1 MRWDGPV
8 IAQLLIPT
16 VVCGLAGGGGVYGL
30 TGSLPAAVGA
40 LAGSLVGG
48 AGMVGLIGRMA
59 GAAEARLRHRERRES
74 TSGRRRVGVY
84 GPLLQEA
91 LDALEHFEEQA
102 REARRCKT
110 ERDARSHVRRQ
121 RIRQLEAALN
131 GLEQPVLITDGREA
145 ITFANPAAQ
154 GLFAADSDD
163 GVGEG
168 LRLES
173 QPDLHRLIAETR
185 GRSAAKDSRTGEFDL
200 SLDGRPVPHRAVARN
215 IFNADRSLL
224 GVATV
229 VDDISDERHEKAR
242 HAEFISSVCHELKT
256 PISGIKAF
264 VEMLLEGDVT
274 DADER
279 RELYGFIDAQLDRLT
294 RLVHNLLNLARIES
308 GVLKVQRDDCELND
322 LLRKGLGV
330 VQPAAEEK
338 QIRLIS
344 ELSELYVAVHVDPDL
359 LGQAVINLL
368 SNAIK
373 YTPEG
378 GEVRLKSRMEDGR
391 ALIEVRDTGLGIP
404 EEALPHIFDRFYR
417 VPENNRAAA
426 GTGLG
431 LALVKYIVTELHNG
445 EVRVDST
452 VEVGTCFTVVL
463 PMGHRMRQGQPGTLC
478 ATGP

>member
-1 MRWDGPV
+1 M
-8 IAQLLIPT
+8 
-16 VVCGLAGGGGVYGL
+16 

-40 LAGSLVGG
+40 LASSLVGG
-48 AGMVGLIGRMA
+48 ASMVGLIARMA
-59 GAAEARLRHRERRES
+59 GTAEARLRHREGKDSPSE
-74 TSGRRRVGVY
+74 RRRVGVY

-91 LDALEHFEEQA
+91 LEAVEHFEEQA

-110 ERDARSHVRRQ
+110 EMDARSHVRRQ

-131 GLEQPVLITDGREA
+131 GLQQPVLITDGREA
-145 ITFANPAAQ
+145 ITFTNPAAER
-154 GLFAADSDD
+154 LFAAASNDPA
-163 GVGEG
+163 GEAP
-168 LRLES
+168 RLGS
-173 QPDLHRLIAETR
+173 LPDLHRLIAETR
-185 GRSAAKDSRTGEFDL
+185 SRSAAKDSRTAEFDL
-200 SLDGRPVPHRAVARN
+200 SLDGRSIPHRAVATN
-215 IFNADRSLL
+215 LFNDGKSLL

-229 VDDISDERHEKAR
+229 VEDISDERHEKAR

-264 VEMLLEGDVT
+264 VEMLMEGDVT
-274 DADER
+274 DPDEQ

-322 LLRKGLGV
+322 ILRKGLGV

-344 ELSELYVAVHVDPDL
+344 ELSELYMAVHVDPDL
-359 LGQAVINLL
+359 FGQAVINLL

-378 GEVRLKSRMEDGR
+378 GEVRLRSRMEDGR

-417 VPENNRAAA
+417 VPENNGAAA

-452 VEVGTCFTVVL
+452 VDVGTCFTLVL
-463 PMGHRMRQGQPGTLC
+463 PMGHRLRKHQPPSLC
-478 ATGP
+478 ATVP